1 MGSSPPYASSL
12 HRIHRCR
19 FVSAAPGI
27 SVRRAASPPFDLDF
41 FRTLEHP
48 DSFDPAEVLDVY
60 DMTSKV
66 TSVHSRRN
74 SYLFRRLTV
83 IIRESLQS
91 GFTSMS
97 SDISGVKKT
106 VADQAAEI

>member
-1 MGSSPPYASSL
+1 MLRRYTEYIDVELSLPPL
-12 HRIHRCR
+12 E
-19 FVSAAPGI
+19 FP
-27 SVRRAASPPFDLDF
+27 SVGPLRLRLTWDF
-41 FRTLEHP
+41 FRTLDHP
-48 DSFDPAEVLDVY
+48 DSFDPAEVLDVSVI
-60 DMTSKV
+60 TSKV